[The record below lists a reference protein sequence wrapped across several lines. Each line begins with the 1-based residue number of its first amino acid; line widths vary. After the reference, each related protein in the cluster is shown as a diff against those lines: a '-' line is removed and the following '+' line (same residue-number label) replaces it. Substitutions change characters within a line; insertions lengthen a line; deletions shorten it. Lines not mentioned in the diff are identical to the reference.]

1 MTWNSTLYLARALIP
16 FWLAVLVEKYQAFSL
31 FGHSIT
37 FLLVIEVVGGTGD
50 QMWGKKERFV
60 K

>member
-16 FWLAVLVEKYQAFSL
+16 FWLAALVEKYQAFSL

-50 QMWGKKERFV
+50 QM
-60 K
+60 